1 MTRKGT
7 AMNAQPPRVL
17 VAGWPSFLHGE
28 ATAGDVLA
36 MEAVAAELDEAGV
49 LYDMAWSPVF
59 RPGERTLSN
68 ADPARYSHLVFA
80 CGPLSGPGIEDLH
93 QRFTACRR
101 VAVGVSVIDPGD
113 PAAAGFHVILA
124 RDSPQGL
131 PTGDL
136 AAAPRP
142 PLPPVAGVIHVGE
155 QREYSGRGRHE
166 TVARSLARWLPGCG
180 CALLPL
186 ETRLDSRD
194 WRLCGTPGE
203 LEAILSRV
211 DLVIT
216 MRMHGLVLALKH
228 GVPALAVDPV
238 AGGAKV
244 TAQARAW
251 RWPAIVTPGPAG
263 AIGAGVLDRWR
274 DWCLS
279 ETGRQAARRA
289 AQSPPLSPLAGL
301 IPALAINREP
311 GT

>member
-1 MTRKGT
+1 MSVRS
-7 AMNAQPPRVL
+7 PRVL
-17 VAGWPSFLHGE
+17 VVGWPSFIHGE

-36 MEAVAAELDEAGV
+36 MEAVAAELGAAGV
-49 LYDMAWSPVF
+49 PYETAWSPVF
-59 RPGERTLSN
+59 RPGERTLAD
-68 ADPARYSHLVFA
+68 ADPARYSHLVFV
-80 CGPLSGPGIEDLH
+80 CGPLSGGGIEALH
-93 QRFTACRR
+93 QRFAACRR
-101 VAVGVSVIDPGD
+101 VAIGVSVIDPAS

-124 RDSPQGL
+124 RDRPGVP

-136 AAAPRP
+136 AAAVRL
-142 PLPPVAGVIHVGE
+142 PLVPAAGVIQVGE
-155 QREYSGRGRHE
+155 QGEYSGRGRHE
-166 TVARSLARWLPGCG
+166 TVTQSLASWLPGCG

-194 WRLCGTPGE
+194 WRLCGTPAE
-203 LEAILSRV
+203 LESVLRRL

-251 RWPAIVTPGPAG
+251 RWPAVVTPGTEG
-263 AIGAGVLDRWR
+263 TVDAGVMDRWR

-279 ETGRQAARRA
+279 AAGRQAARRA
-289 AQSPPLSPLAGL
+289 AQSPPGSPLGGL
-301 IPALAINREP
+301 TMALGIAREP
-311 GT
+311 GL